1 MERMRGEPWDSVGD
15 RDSVG
20 ESVGDWDSVGD
31 WEGERRTRPVTEV
44 GESEMVNEIAMTSSS
59 MSR

>member
-15 RDSVG
+15 WDSVG
-20 ESVGDWDSVGD
+20 ESVGD

>member
-15 RDSVG
+15 WDSVG
-20 ESVGDWDSVGD
+20 ESVGESVGD